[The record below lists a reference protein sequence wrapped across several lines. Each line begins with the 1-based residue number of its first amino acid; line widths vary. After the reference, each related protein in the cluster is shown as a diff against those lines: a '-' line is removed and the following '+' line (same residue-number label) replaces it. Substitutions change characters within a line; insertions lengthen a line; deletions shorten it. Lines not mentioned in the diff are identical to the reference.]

1 MRFLGFIFIVVL
13 ILGVVG
19 YFRDW
24 FSVSTSHASGK
35 SDVTLEVDSEKLAAD
50 AKAAA
55 DGVAVYSGK
64 AVEGVKS
71 MVGKSTAEATEL
83 EGTVT
88 AIDAAARD
96 LVVTVDAK
104 KHDVHVPSGVPVTR
118 AGDSIGF
125 EALRAGARVK
135 LSFSHAGDVRTLTRI
150 AILP

>member
-13 ILGVVG
+13 ILAVVG

-35 SDVTLEVDSEKLAAD
+35 SDVTLEVDSGKLGAD

-55 DGVAVYSGK
+55 EGVAVYTGK

-71 MVGKSTAEATEL
+71 MVGKSTGEAKEL
-83 EGTVT
+83 EGVLTSV
-88 AIDAAARD
+88 DAAARD
-96 LVVTVDAK
+96 LVVIVDSKTHA
-104 KHDVHVPSGVPVTR
+104 VHVPSGVPITR
-118 AGDSIGF
+118 AGDDVDF
-125 EALRAGARVK
+125 AALRPGARVQ
-135 LSFSHAGDVRTLTRI
+135 LSFSQAGDVRTLTRI